1 MALKNIC
8 VKVASGAKVMCTQMW
23 KNFKCKM
30 QGKWFHIDVYI
41 LTLGSYDVILDAQWL
56 YELGNIYGRNLC
68 LMVRNFKLRRNLS
81 CILYSLLPLYFF
93 WILPSEKIILVTFI
107 DFMQSVFNLIKE
119 RF

>member
-1 MALKNIC
+1 VALKNIC

-56 YELGNIYGRNLC
+56 YELGNIVWNVKELWTKFVLNG
-68 LMVRNFKLRRNLS
+68 
-81 CILYSLLPLYFF
+81 
-93 WILPSEKIILVTFI
+93 EKF
-107 DFMQSVFNLIKE
+107 
-119 RF
+119 